1 MDAGNHCPDVSEFI
15 LSGDF
20 QGDSQVNVALA
31 GETFVIHLLPP
42 DCNFAQRG
50 YPGATLLAPLIHE
63 KERGPNTQIAF
74 DSHDALEV
82 SIRIITTHSSLE

>member
-1 MDAGNHCPDVSEFI
+1 M

-42 DCNFAQRG
+42 GCNFAQRG
-50 YPGATLLAPLIHE
+50 YPGATLLALAHNADIHFLIVQHVSGVE
-63 KERGPNTQIAF
+63 CSLVPVERKHTAGRLNMF
-74 DSHDALEV
+74 DQA
-82 SIRIITTHSSLE
+82 